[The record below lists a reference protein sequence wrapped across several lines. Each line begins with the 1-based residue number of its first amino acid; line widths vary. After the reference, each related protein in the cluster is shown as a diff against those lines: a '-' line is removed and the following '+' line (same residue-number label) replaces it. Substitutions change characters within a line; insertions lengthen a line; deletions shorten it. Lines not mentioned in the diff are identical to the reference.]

1 MNWFNPS
8 NAGTEWQVL
17 TKTSTGYNWADAQW
31 WWGNV
36 IAMTQA
42 EYNALTTE
50 EKNDW
55 KLRIITDAP
64 TEDISVDW
72 SNVAN
77 KSVDVSTQTW
87 TLSSVKIRV
96 WSQTDYE
103 ALATKDPNTLYFT
116 TNVVSGS

>member
-1 MNWFNPS
+1 MICS
-8 NAGTEWQVL
+8 I
-17 TKTSTGYNWADAQW
+17 TGVFVEQETVG

-72 SNVAN
+72 ANIAN
-77 KSVDVSTQTW
+77 KPIELSTQSW
-87 TLSSVKIRV
+87 NTLTSLKIWV

-103 ALATKDPNTLYFT
+103 ALATKDASTLYFT
-116 TNVVSGS
+116 TNVVS